1 MPAAVLASSACA
13 ANRLMTCAGGSAITT
28 SSRKRSRTSASST
41 TLYCGRM
48 APRRDAQGRTHVQTR
63 RAQRTFGDGLI
74 AEEVKDLH
82 EEWMK
87 HADRVLG
94 DKEIVAAIYEALA
107 KRHPQ
112 SRTRGRPGTP
122 AEVVLRLLVLK
133 HMRNW
138 SYGVLEREVR
148 ANLVY
153 RDFTRVGGTKMP
165 DAKTMGRWG
174 VAVGPVVVKQIH
186 ERIVQIARDYR
197 VAEGRRMRVDTTVV
211 ETNIHYP
218 PTAACWA
225 MGCGC

>member
-1 MPAAVLASSACA
+1 M
-13 ANRLMTCAGGSAITT
+13 I
-28 SSRKRSRTSASST
+28 
-41 TLYCGRM
+41 
-48 APRRDAQGRTHVQTR
+48 QTR
-63 RAQRTFGDGLI
+63 RAQRTFGDGWI

-82 EEWMK
+82 EAWMK
-87 HADRVLG
+87 HADQVLA
-94 DKEIVAAIYEALA
+94 DREIVAAIYEALA

-153 RDFTRVGGTKMP
+153 RDFTRVGGAKMP

-174 VAVGPVVVKQIH
+174 VAVGPAVVQQIH
-186 ERIVQIARDYR
+186 DRVGQIPRGHR
-197 VAEGRRMRVDTTVV
+197 VAVGRRMRGRTTVAV
-211 ETNIHYP
+211 ANT
-218 PTAACWA
+218 
-225 MGCGC
+225 